1 MKNEYLAIALR
12 VLANI
17 TAWIAG
23 PVIIGIFL
31 GKWLD
36 NHFHTEPL
44 LLLVTIGF
52 CFIVSMYGLVQNA
65 LKEFKKIEKDAEKE
79 KEDKKIIKEI

>member
-65 LKEFKKIEKDAEKE
+65 LKEFKKIEKDVEKE

>member
-79 KEDKKIIKEI
+79 KGDKKIIKEI